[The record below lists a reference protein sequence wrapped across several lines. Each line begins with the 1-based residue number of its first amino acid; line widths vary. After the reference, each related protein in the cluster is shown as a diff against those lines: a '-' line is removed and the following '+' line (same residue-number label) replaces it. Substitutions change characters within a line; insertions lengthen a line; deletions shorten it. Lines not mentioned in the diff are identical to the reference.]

1 MHTAAVVGTG
11 LIGTSIALALSARGV
26 TTHLLDRDPD
36 RVRIAVA
43 RGAGTPGP
51 PSEPVDIAVIA
62 VPPSRTARALAEHQR
77 AGLARVYTDVAS
89 VKALPHAECLALG
102 CDTTTL
108 VGGHPLAGR
117 ERSGPLAARADL
129 FQDHHWVLTPT
140 PDTTEAALN
149 RALELVSLCGAVP
162 ALLEPPDH
170 DRAVALV
177 SHLPHLM
184 ATLTAGRLR
193 EGEEYAVRLAGR
205 GMRDATRV
213 ASGGA
218 ALWADILA
226 ANATALAPLLTE
238 LRADLATA
246 AEALSQL
253 STATTDPAATAEAL
267 ADLTALLQ
275 RGVEGRARITPPY
288 NDPASR
294 PHTMLSVALGDHD
307 RPLSRLLDDVD
318 EARLELDDVDLAG
331 LAPHRPDPRGAGT
344 AADSVGLKV
353 APGVARPLTEALR
366 DRGWAVR

>member
-1 MHTAAVVGTG
+1 
-11 LIGTSIALALSARGV
+11 
-26 TTHLLDRDPD
+26 
-36 RVRIAVA
+36 
-43 RGAGTPGP
+43 
-51 PSEPVDIAVIA
+51 
-62 VPPSRTARALAEHQR
+62 
-77 AGLARVYTDVAS
+77 
-89 VKALPHAECLALG
+89 
-102 CDTTTL
+102 
-108 VGGHPLAGR
+108 
-117 ERSGPLAARADL
+117 
-129 FQDHHWVLTPT
+129 
-140 PDTTEAALN
+140 
-149 RALELVSLCGAVP
+149 
-162 ALLEPPDH
+162 
-170 DRAVALV
+170 
-177 SHLPHLM
+177 
-184 ATLTAGRLR
+184 
-193 EGEEYAVRLAGR
+193 
-205 GMRDATRV
+205 MRDATRV
-213 ASGGA
+213 ASGDA

-253 STATTDPAATAEAL
+253 STAATDPAATAEAL

-331 LAPHRPDPRGAGT
+331 LAPHRPDRRGAGT

>member
-1 MHTAAVVGTG
+1 M
-11 LIGTSIALALSARGV
+11 
-26 TTHLLDRDPD
+26 
-36 RVRIAVA
+36 
-43 RGAGTPGP
+43 
-51 PSEPVDIAVIA
+51 
-62 VPPSRTARALAEHQR
+62 
-77 AGLARVYTDVAS
+77 AS

-177 SHLPHLM
+177 SHLPTSWRRSPPVGC
-184 ATLTAGRLR
+184 ARAR
-193 EGEEYAVRLAGR
+193 YAVRLAGR

-213 ASGGA
+213 ASGDA

-238 LRADLATA
+238 LRADLAAA

-253 STATTDPAATAEAL
+253 STAATDPAATA
-267 ADLTALLQ
+267 
-275 RGVEGRARITPPY
+275 
-288 NDPASR
+288 R
-294 PHTMLSVALGDHD
+294 PWPT
-307 RPLSRLLDDVD
+307 
-318 EARLELDDVDLAG
+318 
-331 LAPHRPDPRGAGT
+331 
-344 AADSVGLKV
+344 
-353 APGVARPLTEALR
+353 
-366 DRGWAVR
+366 